1 MKGSLKWFFY
11 FLCFVMGHSLVVAQ
25 PNVPDLVVAADGSGN
40 FTSLQEAIMSIR
52 DYKPTRTTIYVKNGI
67 YREKVVIPA
76 NKCDITIIG
85 QSADSTILT
94 WNDHAKI
101 NNMGTFKTYTLQI
114 LGSGIRL
121 ESLTI
126 ENNAEQLG
134 QAVSLHVEGDRCE
147 LVGCRLLGNQ
157 DTLFTGNGSSRQYY
171 RNCYIEGTTDFI
183 FGPATAWFE
192 QCIIHS
198 KRNSYITAASTPQEN
213 PYGYV
218 FNRCHLTADAGVDKV
233 YLGRPWRAYA
243 YTLFMNC
250 EMDGHIVAEG
260 WDNWRNAEN
269 EKSVRYAEYRNI
281 GPGAHMAKRVSWSRQ
296 LGAKDV
302 RAITPEKVMH
312 RDSVWQPSY
321 AH

>member
-1 MKGSLKWFFY
+1 MKGSMKWFFS
-11 FLCFVMGHSLVVAQ
+11 FLVFVMGHPLVFAQ

-40 FTSLQEAIMSIR
+40 FTSLQEAILTIR

-121 ESLTI
+121 ENLTI

-218 FNRCHLTADAGVDKV
+218 FHGCHLTADAGVDKV

-269 EKSVRYAEYRNI
+269 EKSARYAEYRNV
-281 GPGAHMAKRVSWSRQ
+281 GPGANTAKRVSWSRQ

-302 RAITPEKVMH
+302 RVITLEKVMH

>member
-1 MKGSLKWFFY
+1 MGFSMKWCLYCLIVIF
-11 FLCFVMGHSLVVAQ
+11 CDTLVDAQ

-40 FTSLQEAIMSIR
+40 FTSLQEAVMTIR

-121 ESLTI
+121 ENLTI

-192 QCIIHS
+192 QCNIHS

-218 FNRCHLTADAGVDKV
+218 FNRCRLTADAGVDKV

-250 EMDGHIVAEG
+250 EMDGHIVPEG

-269 EKSVRYAEYRNI
+269 EKSVRYAEYRNV
-281 GPGAHMAKRVSWSRQ
+281 GLGANTAKRVAWSRQ
-296 LGAKDV
+296 LGAKEV
-302 RAITPEKVMH
+302 RAITLEKVMH

>member
-1 MKGSLKWFFY
+1 MVGLMKQFFLALIL
-11 FLCFVMGHSLVVAQ
+11 LCCQQWLLAQ

-40 FTSLQEAIMSIR
+40 YSSLQDAVMSIR
-52 DYKPTRTTIYVKNGI
+52 DYKPTRTTIYVKNGV

-85 QSADSTILT
+85 QSADSTIIT

-101 NNMGTFKTYTLQI
+101 NNMGTFKTYTFQVG
-114 LGSGIRL
+114 GSGIRI
-121 ESLTI
+121 ETITI

-134 QAVSLHVEGDRCE
+134 QAVALHVEGDCFE
-147 LVGCRLLGNQ
+147 MTGCRLLGNQ

-171 RNCYIEGTTDFI
+171 RGCYIEGTTDFI

-192 QCIIHS
+192 QCVVHS
-198 KRNSYITAASTPQEN
+198 KRNSYITASSTPQQN

-218 FNRCHLTADAGVDKV
+218 FNRCRLTADDGVDQV

-250 EMDGHIVAEG
+250 DMAAHILPQG
-260 WDNWRNAEN
+260 WDNWRNVEN
-269 EKSVRYAEYRNI
+269 EKTSRYAEYNNV
-281 GPGAHMAKRVSWSRQ
+281 GSGAAVANRVQWCRQ
-296 LGAKDV
+296 LKAQDAKK
-302 RAITPEKVMH
+302 ITIDEVMH
-312 RDSVWQPSY
+312 RESGWKPCY
-321 AH
+321 AL